1 MLSTLKINTPAS
13 LSLARSFC
21 CCKNLKFKKQSQK
34 QVQKQDKTKE
44 KLEREK
50 KINSGLKGF
59 FKFCSYG
66 GVAMASLQS
75 GIVAKSA
82 GMTPMGVAVTTFIG
96 GMGGGSLRDCVQGRR
111 VYWIEKPQFAWW
123 ALSWGLLGAYGWDFV
138 KRVTGLSE
146 KDRWVT
152 ALSLCSL
159 GGCVCSGA
167 QFALQQG
174 NAGVFACPI
183 RGAIYALLCSTG
195 GGMMRDALVGKRP
208 GALYPEGFGLILPP
222 AVGAVV
228 YQAATVMGFS
238 RLGVVASAF
247 GTALPLRVY
256 LTNRYRKMAAI
267 EAAKKLP
274 KKK

>member
-1 MLSTLKINTPAS
+1 MLSKYTTTFPAAAIPIRS
-13 LSLARSFC
+13 LC
-21 CCKNLKFKKQSQK
+21 ICKSKSPKTVSKAK
-34 QVQKQDKTKE
+34 DTKE
-44 KLEREK
+44 KLDREK
-50 KINSGLKGF
+50 KINDGLKKF

-75 GIVAKSA
+75 GIAAKRV

-96 GMGGGSLRDCVQGRR
+96 GMGGGSLRDSVQGRR

-208 GALYPEGFGLILPP
+208 GALYPEGLGLILPP
-222 AVGAVV
+222 AVGAVA
-228 YQAATVMGFS
+228 YQAATVMGLP
-238 RLGVVASAF
+238 RLGVVATAF

-256 LTNRYRKMAAI
+256 LTKRYQKMAAA
-267 EAAKKLP
+267 ELAKNMKN
-274 KKK
+274 KK